1 MKSWPTPSRRGYGRD
16 LQYHGVYALYDADDA
31 QHEAIATLIKA
42 EPGPFFL
49 LVILLAEIDYLLNLR
64 VGHDAAFEFIE
75 VVEQGDFTLV
85 TLSTADFVRCREV
98 VAQNRALEI
107 GLADAS
113 IVAAAERLNVARLLT
128 QDHRHF
134 RAITPRH
141 ISHFS
146 LLPADAS

>member
-1 MKSWPTPSRRGYGRD
+1 MAVICDTS
-16 LQYHGVYALYDADDA
+16 GVYALYD
-31 QHEAIATLIKA
+31 TS
-42 EPGPFFL
+42 
-49 LVILLAEIDYLLNLR
+49 R
-64 VGHDAAFEFIE
+64 
-75 VVEQGDFTLV
+75 
-85 TLSTADFVRCREV
+85 
-98 VAQNRALEI
+98 LEI

-141 ISHFS
+141 ITHFI

>member
-1 MKSWPTPSRRGYGRD
+1 MAVICDTS
-16 LQYHGVYALYDADDA
+16 GVYALYDTDDA
-31 QHEAIATLIKA
+31 QHEAIAALIKV
-42 EPGPFFL
+42 EPGPLFL
-49 LVILLAEIDYLLNLR
+49 PVILLAEIDYLLNQRL
-64 VGHDAAFEFIE
+64 GHDAAFEFIE
-75 VVEQGDFTLV
+75 AVEQGDFTLV
-85 TLSTADFVRCREV
+85 ALSTADLVHCREV
-98 VAQNRALEI
+98 VAQYRALEI

-141 ISHFS
+141 ISHFI

>member
-1 MKSWPTPSRRGYGRD
+1 MAVVCDTS
-16 LQYHGVYALYDADDA
+16 GVYALYDTDDA
-31 QHEAIATLIKA
+31 QHEAIATLIKV
-42 EPGPFFL
+42 EPGPLFL
-49 LVILLAEIDYLLNLR
+49 PVILLAEIDYLLNRRL
-64 VGHDAAFEFIE
+64 GHDAAFEFIE
-75 VVEQGDFTLV
+75 AVEQGDFTLV
-85 TLSTADFVRCREV
+85 ALSTADFVRCREV
-98 VAQNRALEI
+98 VAQYRALEI

-141 ISHFS
+141 ISHFI